1 MISYEENTNKFNFRV
16 GGIIESPDKKKIL
29 IHRLSD
35 FDFWLLP
42 GGRVEMLED
51 TKKAILRET
60 IDRLVAITE
69 SFFDIK
75 SSTYHELAF
84 NYLLQLPENSELLQK
99 EGEFTG
105 IEGEKYRYMW
115 IDKED
120 LSSISFKPDY
130 IIPILQNIP
139 DKTTH
144 IIRDERK

>member
-1 MISYEENTNKFNFRV
+1 MNQHLT
-16 GGIIESPDKKKIL
+16 
-29 IHRLSD
+29 
-35 FDFWLLP
+35 
-42 GGRVEMLED
+42 
-51 TKKAILRET
+51 
-60 IDRLVAITE
+60 
-69 SFFDIK
+69 
-75 SSTYHELAF
+75 TYY
-84 NYLLQLPENSELLQK
+84 NLLQLPEDSELLQK
-99 EGEFTG
+99 EGEFAG

>member
-1 MISYEENTNKFNFRV
+1 
-16 GGIIESPDKKKIL
+16 
-29 IHRLSD
+29 
-35 FDFWLLP
+35 
-42 GGRVEMLED
+42 MLED
-51 TKKAILRET
+51 TKKAILREIEEELGIKAT

-69 SFFDIK
+69 GFFDIK

-84 NYLLQLPENSELLQK
+84 NYLLQLPEDSELLPK
-99 EGEFTG
+99 EGEFAG

-139 DKTTH
+139 NKTTH

>member
-1 MISYEENTNKFNFRV
+1 
-16 GGIIESPDKKKIL
+16 
-29 IHRLSD
+29 
-35 FDFWLLP
+35 
-42 GGRVEMLED
+42 MLED
-51 TKKAILRET
+51 NKKALLREIEEELGIKVT
-60 IDRLVAITE
+60 IDRLIVIVE

-105 IEGEKYRYMW
+105 IEGEKYRYIW

-139 DKTTH
+139 DKITH

>member
-1 MISYEENTNKFNFRV
+1 
-16 GGIIESPDKKKIL
+16 
-29 IHRLSD
+29 
-35 FDFWLLP
+35 
-42 GGRVEMLED
+42 MLED
-51 TKKAILRET
+51 TKKAILREIEEELGIKVK

-75 SSTYHELAF
+75 RSTYHELAF
-84 NYLLQLPENSELLQK
+84 NYLLQLPK
-99 EGEFTG
+99 EGEFAG

-120 LSSISFKPDY
+120 LSNISFKPDY